1 MNKNTTNMI
10 AIDDDVRKRIV
21 ELVLG
26 EQVNVKSE
34 EEAEFKAAFAKMLED
49 FTEREITHVLDVV
62 SGKEKEDEIFRILIR
77 RMRHPLRTKRLRELM
92 DLAHM
97 ISANKG
103 KKMNVKIIGI
113 GGGGV
118 NIVGH
123 LQKMDGFSGECI
135 LMDTHIRSLQSNNAP
150 KKVQLGKHITEG
162 RGAANPLTGIDSAVD
177 NLDEIREVISGADVI
192 FIVASMGGGTG
203 TAVAPIVAR
212 EAAKQGIVTIGL
224 ASLPFD
230 FEGKKRKHRA
240 EIGIELLEEQLAYL
254 RIYQNERVLGKEL
267 LDSILEEFE
276 NSDHAQ
282 AGIIKDMVDNID
294 EFIGNNTKVKA
305 MILDID
311 VIRQHFSGAEK
322 KQ

>member
-1 MNKNTTNMI
+1 MSCNEK
-10 AIDDDVRKRIV
+10 
-21 ELVLG
+21 
-26 EQVNVKSE
+26 
-34 EEAEFKAAFAKMLED
+34 
-49 FTEREITHVLDVV
+49 
-62 SGKEKEDEIFRILIR
+62 KEKMNIR
-77 RMRHPLRTKRLRELM
+77 
-92 DLAHM
+92 
-97 ISANKG
+97 
-103 KKMNVKIIGI
+103 IIGI

-118 NIVGH
+118 NVVDH
-123 LQKMDGFSGECI
+123 LQELDDFSGECI
-135 LMDTHIRSLQSNNAP
+135 LMDTHRQSLQFNNAP
-150 KKVQLGKHITEG
+150 NKVQLGKHITEG